1 MKLEQLVIGIGIVSV
16 MGLPMSVSAMDSK
29 SITLKQIG
37 RYSAGASTVPDEPR
51 AEISAYDPASKRLF
65 SINLNLRQLD
75 VLDLSAPESP
85 VLVQTVALSGKP
97 NSVTARNGI
106 VAVAL
111 EGAQKTDPGSVKF
124 FNASGTFLNQLTV
137 GALPDMLVFS
147 PNGHWL
153 LVANEGEP
161 NSYNQADS
169 VDPDGSVS
177 VIDMR
182 GDVTALTQLD
192 VRTAGFSASIP
203 QENPSSIRVFGPN
216 ATISKDLE
224 PEYITVSHDSKTAW
238 VTLQENN
245 AIATLDIPS
254 ATFTK
259 IVGLGFKDHLLTGNK
274 LDASDRDTPGSSNLG
289 IINITNW
296 PVLGM
301 YQPDSIASY
310 RVKEITYLVTAN
322 EGDARDYT
330 GFAEEARVG
339 ALALDA
345 TTFAAQG
352 FPDVTTGA
360 VGLRNNDN
368 LGRLTVTNTLGNT
381 DGDAEFEKLYVFG
394 ARSFSIRKT
403 NGELVYDSGDDLEQR
418 TKELVPA
425 TFNSNGTVD
434 TFDTRS
440 DNKGPEPEGLA
451 IGKVSGRTYAFIG
464 LERTGGIMVYDISN
478 PEAPQF
484 VTYANTTPT
493 DLAPEG
499 LIFIKR
505 KDSPNGKPLVVVSHE
520 ASNTVTIFEIVT
532 DSSKEDDGEEDD
544 EEAAL
549 VSLDYVLPGD
559 GLLTRDRVSKLDW
572 LDVTQTVNQTYD
584 QVRTGPYYSAGFRH
598 AMQAEVE
605 TLFLHA
611 GMPYNPLN
619 HVTSFLNEARNLVR
633 LLGLTIDIPEQG
645 RESTYAFTGTDFFGN
660 TVTIATHPMGTPFSA
675 QLAKIEYVPSI
686 PLGEAHFGGG
696 HPFSNEAAPIYGSFL
711 VQPVS
716 RR

>member
-1 MKLEQLVIGIGIVSV
+1 MRFEQAIVGIGLLSV
-16 MGLPMSVSAMDSK
+16 LGLPMLAEASDSK

-37 RYSAGASTVPDEPR
+37 RYSAGVSTNPDEPR
-51 AEISAYDPASKRLF
+51 AEISAYDPSSKRLF

-75 VLDLSAPESP
+75 VIDLSAPESP
-85 VLVQTVALSGKP
+85 VSVQTVPLGSKP
-97 NSVTARNGI
+97 NSVAVRRGI

-124 FNASGTFLNQLTV
+124 FDASGAFLNQLTV

-147 PNGHWL
+147 PNGQWL
-153 LVANEGEP
+153 LIANEGEP

-182 GDVTALTQLD
+182 GDVTSLTQLD

-203 QENPSSIRVFGPN
+203 QESPSSIRVFGPN
-216 ATISKDLE
+216 ATITKDLE

-245 AIATLDIPS
+245 AIAILDIPS
-254 ATFTK
+254 AAFTK
-259 IVGLGFKDHLLTGNK
+259 IVGLGFKDHLLPANK
-274 LDASDRDTPGSSNLG
+274 LDASDRDVPGSSNYG
-289 IINITNW
+289 IINIRNW

-310 RVKEITYLVTAN
+310 RVKGRTYLVMAN

-330 GFAEEARVG
+330 GFSEETRAG
-339 ALALDA
+339 SLSLDA
-345 TTFAAQG
+345 AAFAAQG
-352 FPDVTTGA
+352 FPDVTTGPD
-360 VGLRNNDN
+360 GLRNNDN

-394 ARSFSIRKT
+394 ARSFSIRKAD
-403 NGELVYDSGDDLEQR
+403 GELVYDSGDDLEQR
-418 TKELVPA
+418 TAALVPT
-425 TFNSNGTVD
+425 TFNSNGAVD

-464 LERTGGIMVYDISN
+464 LERTGGVIVYDISK
-478 PEAPQF
+478 PESPVF

-499 LIFIKR
+499 LIFIKK

-520 ASNTVTIFEIVT
+520 VSNTITIFEIVR
-532 DSSKEDDGEEDD
+532 DPQDENGEDDDENED
-544 EEAAL
+544 
-549 VSLDYVLPGD
+549 
-559 GLLTRDRVSKLDW
+559 
-572 LDVTQTVNQTYD
+572 
-584 QVRTGPYYSAGFRH
+584 
-598 AMQAEVE
+598 
-605 TLFLHA
+605 
-611 GMPYNPLN
+611 
-619 HVTSFLNEARNLVR
+619 
-633 LLGLTIDIPEQG
+633 
-645 RESTYAFTGTDFFGN
+645 
-660 TVTIATHPMGTPFSA
+660 
-675 QLAKIEYVPSI
+675 
-686 PLGEAHFGGG
+686 
-696 HPFSNEAAPIYGSFL
+696 
-711 VQPVS
+711 
-716 RR
+716 